1 MLRWEEVAQPGI
13 EFPTPHSATLALVVW
28 LILTNRIWQEVM
40 CASSAARL
48 LGRLWAC
55 VSSLHLFL
63 SASWI
68 QMTSRPQGIG
78 GRGNDIRWK
87 DPGPWMTMW
96 REATYRLKHLSRY
109 VRNKLSSCQTI
120 TCLGLFVTAAWST
133 LNNTDGVLVWSGSC
147 NKIS

>member
-13 EFPTPHSATLALVVW
+13 EFPTPHSATLALVMW

-48 LGRLWAC
+48 LGSLWAC
-55 VSSLHLFL
+55 VSSAPIPFLPIGYRWHLGL
-63 SASWI
+63 
-68 QMTSRPQGIG
+68 RELGVG
-78 GRGNDIRWK
+78 GNDIRWK

-96 REATYRLKHLSRY
+96 RETTYRLKHLSRY